1 MNTVQNP
8 ADFHSSEVTVGMVEK
23 DACTAFHPGQN
34 PVIPP
39 CKIAWTSERI
49 CMGNVR
55 RISNKPRAR
64 SLRKPLLFMVVLL
77 ARVASRLRLRLKYV
91 MISFAVKLKC
101 QV

>member
-1 MNTVQNP
+1 
-8 ADFHSSEVTVGMVEK
+8 MVEK

-77 ARVASRLRLRLKYV
+77 ARVASRARLCLKYA
-91 MISFAVKLKC
+91 MISLAVKVKSH
-101 QV
+101 V